1 MQTNISLPQ
10 EFYERMSSFFAIDKS
25 FFDEYFSHP
34 AKRGIRINS
43 LKAGED
49 ILNMLPFEVKQS
61 GFAKESYTIAS
72 EAQGIGLNPLHHAG
86 AYYVQ
91 EPSASSAVC
100 ALDVQPEQ
108 YVLDL
113 CAAPGGKSTQIAA
126 KLGNTGFIWSNEY
139 VKART
144 KPLISNLER
153 MGVRNSVVSCCDT
166 KRLCEQLNGFFDRVL
181 IDAPC
186 SGEGMIRKE
195 PQSSLDW
202 SVDNIEAC
210 AKRQLE
216 ILNNAAMAVKQEG
229 IMVYSTCTFAP
240 EENELCI
247 HAFLSRHDDFELL
260 DSQLDFGQPGFT
272 KFSDKFDMSKTRRIF
287 PFHGGEGHFVAV
299 LKRKSY
305 NACAIDAGK
314 IAVNKNTARIANEL
328 YDGLFSDE
336 LYGVPT
342 IYGDKLRLLP
352 KAMPNVTGCGVI
364 CAGVEAGII
373 KRGRVEPCHGL
384 YMAAKPESI
393 INKVDLDIG
402 SSEIEAFLRG
412 ESIDV
417 PDTKNGWTGVLIN
430 GITVGFGKSVN
441 GTLKNHY
448 PKGLRNNFI

>member
-25 FFDEYFSHP
+25 FFDEYFTHP
-34 AKRGIRINS
+34 ANRGIRINT
-43 LKAGED
+43 LKASDE
-49 ILNMLPFEVKQS
+49 ILNLLPFEVKQS
-61 GFAKESYTIAS
+61 GFAEESYIITS
-72 EAQGIGLNPLHHAG
+72 DAQGIGLNPLHHAG

-100 ALDVQPEQ
+100 ALDVHSGH

-126 KLGNTGFIWSNEY
+126 KLGNTGLIWSNEY

-166 KRLCEQLNGFFDRVL
+166 KRLCESLSGFFDRVL
-181 IDAPC
+181 VDAPC

-202 SVDNIEAC
+202 SVENIEAC

-216 ILNNAAMAVKQEG
+216 ILNNAALAVKQDG

-247 HAFLSRHDDFELL
+247 HAFLSQHDDFELL
-260 DSQLDFGQPGFT
+260 DSGLTFGQPGYT

-305 NACAIDAGK
+305 NACAVSVGGNGAKKDAIK
-314 IAVNKNTARIANEL
+314 LADEL
-328 YDGLFSDE
+328 YSGLFSDE
-336 LYGVPT
+336 LYGSPA
-342 IYGDKLRLLP
+342 IFGDKLRLLP
-352 KAMPNVTGCGVI
+352 KDMPNVTGCGVI

-373 KRGRVEPCHGL
+373 KQKRIEPCHGL

-393 INKVDLDIG
+393 VNKVNLDCG
-402 SSEIEAFLRG
+402 SSQAAAFLRG

-417 PDTKNGWTGVLIN
+417 PETKNGWMGVLIN
-430 GITVGFGKSVN
+430 GITVGFGKAVN
-441 GTLKNHY
+441 GVLKNHY
-448 PKGLRNNFI
+448 PKGLRNNII